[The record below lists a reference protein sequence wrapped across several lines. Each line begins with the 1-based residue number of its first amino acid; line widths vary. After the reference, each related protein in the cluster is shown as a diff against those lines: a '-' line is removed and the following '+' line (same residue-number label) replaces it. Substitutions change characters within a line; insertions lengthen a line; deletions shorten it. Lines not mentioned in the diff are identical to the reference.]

1 MDLKEIGDLLVKIC
15 IHYPTSIK
23 NFTDK
28 EGKLDKRIAE
38 EWQRIIGF
46 LSYEDAIARLDAWM
60 EGDDHKKAPM
70 AIDFKLVKPKRKDEA
85 FHAPIIHIWRI
96 ERGRLFD
103 EEDREYVVDPTNELP
118 FYWNEDGIAC
128 QGKTQYRHIRRGG
141 EHGKGTEQAFTGK
154 TDTGVSAES

>member
-1 MDLKEIGDLLVKIC
+1 MDLREIGKLCEKILV
-15 IHYPTSIK
+15 HYPGFSKQCLTPDGNMSRS
-23 NFTDK
+23 F
-28 EGKLDKRIAE
+28 LE
-38 EWQRIIGF
+38 EWHRIIGF

-70 AIDFKLVKPKRKDEA
+70 AVDFKLVKPKRKDEA
-85 FHAPIIHIWRI
+85 FHAPISHIWRI

-141 EHGKGTEQAFTGK
+141 EYGKGTEQAFTGK